1 MVSDK
6 LNVNK
11 IFQVR
16 EIEKLAPKLNE
27 RINILGFKI
36 VRVIMIESSKKTL
49 QFMIERSDLTDI
61 TIKECA
67 KLSRVISEILD
78 AEDLIKEEYL
88 LEVSSPGLERPI
100 IEYNDYKR
108 FKGSIVKV
116 KLTEKYNNKISFKAY
131 IKDCEDDKITFIDNK
146 DDEIIYVGKA
156 ANLRRENQIEKLTF
170 F

>member
-6 LNVNK
+6 FNVNK

-16 EIEKLAPKLNE
+16 ELEKLAPKLNE
-27 RINILGFKI
+27 SINILGFKI
-36 VRVIMIESSKKTL
+36 VRVIMIESSNKTL
-49 QFMIERSDLTDI
+49 QFMVERSDLTDI

-108 FKGSIVKV
+108 FKGNIVKV
-116 KLTEKYNNKISFKAY
+116 KLTEKYNNKMSFKAY
-131 IKDCEDDKITFIDNK
+131 IKDCEDNKITFIDNK
-146 DDEIIYVGKA
+146 DEEIITLPLSIISNA
-156 ANLRRENQIEKLTF
+156 KLVYNEF
-170 F
+170 